1 MSEGWQ
7 PKTWD
12 VGTAELSNQLFAA
25 AREKALEGLT
35 AIMAWSMA
43 QEAAKTLKPLLVEA
57 EQAARSKEIELAETD
72 TLVARRRAR
81 KLLNQVRPLRQKAER
96 LKSHL
101 KALQV
106 VEFPG
111 ADALPGLRGWLE
123 QGRS

>member
-1 MSEGWQ
+1 MTEGWQ

-12 VGTAELSNQLFAA
+12 VGTVELSNQLRAA

-43 QEAAKTLKPLLVEA
+43 QEAAKALKPLLVEA

-72 TLVARRRAR
+72 TLVAKRRAY
-81 KLLNQVRPLRQKAER
+81 KLRDQVRPLRLKAER

-101 KALQV
+101 KALQA
-106 VEFPG
+106 VECPT
-111 ADALPGLRGWLE
+111 ADALPGLREWLE
-123 QGRS
+123 RRSG

>member
-101 KALQV
+101 KALQA